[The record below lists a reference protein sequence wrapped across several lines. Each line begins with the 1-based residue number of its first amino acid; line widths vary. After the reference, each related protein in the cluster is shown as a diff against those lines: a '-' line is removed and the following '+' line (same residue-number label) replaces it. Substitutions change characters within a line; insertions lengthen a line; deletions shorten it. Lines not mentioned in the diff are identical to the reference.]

1 MMDGLSSAIL
11 PLFAVEEP
19 PLGNGIFYYVGA
31 VLVIMAVL
39 IFWARSGLQ
48 GRVFKNPITQVAE
61 QCYLFIEHMCTSVIG
76 PQGRKYVTFVMTLW
90 LFIVLSNLSGLILPH
105 NPNLDWSITASLAI
119 IVFVY
124 VQYEGIRQNGVVG
137 HLRHFAGPKM
147 DNIVMILLMT
157 PLIFAIEM
165 LSEWMK
171 ILSLSIRLYGNIF
184 AGHSAREALD
194 HLVPSV
200 PILGGAILPL
210 EILVAIIQAFVFT
223 LLTCIYLSLVTHDS
237 EHDQE
242 HGAEDDHIAPAH
254 AAA

>member
-1 MMDGLSSAIL
+1 MEGLSNAFL
-11 PLFAVEEP
+11 PLLAEDEVK
-19 PLGNGIFYYVGA
+19 LGNWIFFYVGA

-39 IFWARSGLQ
+39 IFWARAGLK
-48 GRVFKNPITQVAE
+48 GPVFKHPITQVAE
-61 QCYLFIEHMCTSVIG
+61 QCYLFVENMCVSVIG
-76 PQGRKYVTFVMTLW
+76 SHGRKYVTFVMTLW

-119 IVFVY
+119 MVFCY
-124 VQYEGIRQNGVVG
+124 VQYEGIRQNGVLG
-137 HLRHFAGPKM
+137 HVRHFAGPKM
-147 DNIVMILLMT
+147 EGLAMMLLMT
-157 PLIFAIEM
+157 PLIFVIEL
-165 LSEWMK
+165 LSELMK

-184 AGHSAREALD
+184 AGHKAREALSG
-194 HLVPSV
+194 LIPSV
-200 PILGGAILPL
+200 PVLGGAILPL

-242 HGAEDDHIAPAH
+242 SGASDDHAAHAH